1 MSEEIEAPHASI
13 HATAAEMATAPR
25 KKDWNI
31 TANYPLK
38 N

>member
-1 MSEEIEAPHASI
+1 MSGEIEAPHASI
-13 HATAAEMATAPR
+13 RAAATEMATAPR

-31 TANYPLK
+31 TTNYPLK